1 MEPYNKYSP
10 TKVES
15 NPTSPDNADCQI
27 KPIIM
32 NTPNPMRYAF
42 QSRTLLFT
50 MIIKKHIQHGILKTQ
65 NDDILCLYHAKTC
78 MVEYVILK

>member
-10 TKVES
+10 TQVES
-15 NPTSPDNADCQI
+15 NATSPDNADCQI

-50 MIIKKHIQHGILKTQ
+50 IIIKKHTQYGVLKVKGQ
-65 NDDILCLYHAKTC
+65 DDLGTDMGVKY
-78 MVEYVILK
+78 M